1 MVYQAMLDKLCRR
14 VPGSQ
19 GALLLD
25 EGGEVVV
32 ETSPRGEHLRLI
44 GAYQGIALAAARKTA
59 ERYDVGPVEHL
70 VCRYAGGSVIVVP
83 LKDGYFLVLAVGAET
98 NVPLALFQSQQAQ
111 EDLNREI

>member
-1 MVYQAMLDKLCRR
+1 MVYQAMLQKLCSR
-14 VPGSQ
+14 VPGSH

-32 ETSPRGEHLRLI
+32 ETSPRREGLRLI

-59 ERYDVGPVEHL
+59 ERYEVGPVEQL

-83 LKDGYFLVLAVGAET
+83 LKDRYFLVLAVGAET
-98 NVPLALFQSQQAQ
+98 NVPRALFQSHRAQ
-111 EDLNREI
+111 EELNKEI